1 MSTLNWVCDTI
12 MLNVQRALC
21 ARRDYQLAYAVV
33 LMLGIGTQN
42 VMAVTPLPAV
52 AVAVVTSATP
62 DSALQF
68 LGRVEAI
75 QAVDV
80 TTLTEGFI
88 ATKLVTTALMLAV

>member
-1 MSTLNWVCDTI
+1 MSTLNWVRDTI

-21 ARRDYQLAYAVV
+21 ARRDYLPVYAAV
-33 LMLGIGTQN
+33 LILSIGSQS
-42 VMAVTPLPAV
+42 VMAATPLPAV
-52 AVAVVTSATP
+52 TVAVVTSATP

-80 TTLTEGFI
+80 TT
-88 ATKLVTTALMLAV
+88 